1 MTRWDRL
8 LDSYVEDYRAMLG
21 VSPQSVAYTEARL
34 HRRGRWLKGRHHET
48 PATVFLCL
56 APSNHHPFVLATIR
70 FALLITPFF

>member
-1 MTRWDRL
+1 MRRLDRL

-48 PATVFLCL
+48 PATVFCVWLL
-56 APSNHHPFVLATIR
+56 PT
-70 FALLITPFF
+70 LITTPLSWQRSDLLFS